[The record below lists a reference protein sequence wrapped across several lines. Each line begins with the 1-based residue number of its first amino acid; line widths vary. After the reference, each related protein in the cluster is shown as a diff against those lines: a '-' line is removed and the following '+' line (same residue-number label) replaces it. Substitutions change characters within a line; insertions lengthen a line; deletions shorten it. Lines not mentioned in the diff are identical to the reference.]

1 MAFEATQHPNGKLLH
16 SFRIIPDRGSW
27 YEAQFDTNDLLYV
40 YLDRKKRRRKFLTT
54 TLFRALNFLDHEGT
68 KSKDKDADKNRG
80 TDEEILKLFY
90 EIEQLS
96 VKEAEKLYDLQ
107 NKVLIKDATDEEK
120 GLVVARAFEP
130 LSKAVVEQIAELG
143 VTKIKVV
150 DTSVDDG
157 IVINLPQR
165 MLFRSVGGKIQSA
178 YPVALGKPDWPTP
191 KGKFVILTR
200 EKDKTWLVPPSIQ
213 QEMLLEG
220 KEVLERVPPGPDNPL
235 GRYWLG
241 LSLPGIGIHGTLAPQ
256 SIYRF
261 ASHGCI
267 RLHPDDVEQLYR
279 VVEKDEAG
287 SLIYQPVLL
296 FEAVDGRIFLE
307 VHRDIYKKG
316 VDANRMARELAD
328 AAAVTSRVDW
338 GRAASVIAAH
348 EGLARDV
355 TMDANREMP

>member
-1 MAFEATQHPNGKLLH
+1 MLNPALILAIRQIGCLSLLLFSSCLMAQELYAGRDLTGGLFLYYVKAGDSLTSVGARFGMETKLL
-16 SFRIIPDRGSW
+16 
-27 YEAQFDTNDLLYV
+27 AQMNDLPAYASL
-40 YLDRKKRRRKFLTT
+40 KPGQ
-54 TLFRALNFLDHEGT
+54 TLEVD
-68 KSKDKDADKNRG
+68 NRH
-80 TDEEILKLFY
+80 I
-90 EIEQLS
+90 
-96 VKEAEKLYDLQ
+96 A
-107 NKVLIKDATDEEK
+107 
-120 GLVVARAFEP
+120 P
-130 LSKAVVEQIAELG
+130 AVI
-143 VTKIKVV
+143 
-150 DTSVDDG
+150 DDG